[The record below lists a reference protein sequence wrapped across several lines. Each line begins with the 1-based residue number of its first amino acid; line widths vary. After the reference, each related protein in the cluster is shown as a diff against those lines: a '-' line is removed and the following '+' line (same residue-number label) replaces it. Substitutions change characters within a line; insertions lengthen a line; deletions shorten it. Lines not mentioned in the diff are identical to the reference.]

1 LNSYQNLVLLQN
13 LYRLKSAGFQYIQP
27 FEINHTSLSANYNSF
42 ATLHNDILKCH
53 LCDLS
58 KSRKQSMVGF
68 GNPQADVMIIDFYV
82 SEMQNMNND
91 YFVGRSGEILKN
103 MVENVLKLPIS
114 EIYYTHEVKCKPLN
128 SNMPSASEF
137 NSCKNYLFA
146 QIKLVQPKVI
156 VTLGEESY
164 KNLVTNG
171 EDFQKV
177 RGHDIDFLATK
188 LVPIYHPLHL
198 LRNPELKKVTLKDL
212 NKIKSFL

>member
-1 LNSYQNLVLLQN
+1 MSI
-13 LYRLKSAGFQYIQP
+13 SMA
-27 FEINHTSLSANYNSF
+27 YNSF
-42 ATLHNDILKCH
+42 QTLEHDILKCH

-103 MVENVLKLPIS
+103 MVENVLKLSIS

-128 SNMPSASEF
+128 SSIPSSSEY

-164 KNLVTNG
+164 KYLVDDA